1 MDTRSDAR
9 VRSRRP
15 IAAEAL
21 DLSAL
26 VKCAAQGDERAWV
39 ALVERFSGLVW
50 SVARAFRLSHADAAD
65 VSQTTWL
72 RFAEHLGDI
81 HEPQAVGA
89 WLATTT
95 RRECLRTLRKAGR
108 TVPTDFD
115 DDHLLSPDSTPE
127 VDASLDAGRQWAAL
141 KRAVDDLPEPGR
153 ALLRVLMTDPAPSYL
168 EAGKALG
175 MPIGSIGP
183 TRARALKRLRR
194 NPELVGIIAA
204 MGDSLP

>member
-1 MDTRSDAR
+1 MDTRSDVR

-15 IAAEAL
+15 RAAEEP

-26 VKCAAQGDERAWV
+26 VRNAAEGDERAWV

-50 SVARAFRLSHADAAD
+50 SVARSFRLSHAEAAD

-95 RRECLRTLRKAGR
+95 RRECLGTLRRAGR

-115 DDHLLSPDSTPE
+115 DDHLVSPDDTAE

-141 KRAVDDLPEPGR
+141 KRAVDELPEPGR
-153 ALLRVLMTDPAPSYL
+153 ALLGVLMTDPLRATSKQGRRWACPSAASARRGPAP
-168 EAGKALG
+168 
-175 MPIGSIGP
+175 
-183 TRARALKRLRR
+183 
-194 NPELVGIIAA
+194 
-204 MGDSLP
+204 